1 MLKRILNYLAS
12 RSSSYKKVQTE
23 NEELRLQKS
32 QMEQILESE
41 KTSRNQEKQISQ
53 GQMQAYEQQILKTQK
68 EKKEILER
76 AMQNIQEANELAS
89 RRVMA
94 ALVASKQSTR
104 LFDLEEFSKFNEFEA
119 AKNII
124 KECRSLKEEKKFHAA
139 NLEEMQQDISRLEAK
154 VLELQANAFADVITL
169 YSQTS
174 RKTKKAPVAI
184 YSAQGESV
192 YQSRT
197 FELLLK
203 KYAPNEKFAIDNAL
217 ISPEFREQLYQ
228 QEEIIEKCG
237 KLTARFRS
245 YSHDDKQTAISVSL
259 SLAAQE
265 EGRTYKVIGKAE
277 EQALKIMGKIWKGCK
292 NSFRPA

>member
-104 LFDLEEFSKFNEFEA
+104 LFDLE
-119 AKNII
+119 
-124 KECRSLKEEKKFHAA
+124 
-139 NLEEMQQDISRLEAK
+139 QQ
-154 VLELQANAFADVITL
+154 
-169 YSQTS
+169 
-174 RKTKKAPVAI
+174 
-184 YSAQGESV
+184 
-192 YQSRT
+192 
-197 FELLLK
+197 
-203 KYAPNEKFAIDNAL
+203 
-217 ISPEFREQLYQ
+217 
-228 QEEIIEKCG
+228 
-237 KLTARFRS
+237 
-245 YSHDDKQTAISVSL
+245 
-259 SLAAQE
+259 
-265 EGRTYKVIGKAE
+265 
-277 EQALKIMGKIWKGCK
+277 KIL
-292 NSFRPA
+292 